1 MSRASTG
8 SHGGA
13 STRAA
18 ASASDRPV
26 GKAERSAATTRLLTD
41 AGRELFATRGFAATG
56 TEDLVHAAGVTRGAL
71 YHHFA
76 DKRAL
81 FRAVLDAVQAEVG
94 DEVEAAAAPF
104 DDPWRQ
110 LDAGCAAFLRAA
122 TDPLRQRIMLVDGPA
137 VLGWDEWR
145 AMDSQYSL
153 RSLKQVLRILVGGA
167 VIADQPVDP
176 LAHLLSGAMNEAA
189 LWVAQSA
196 EPSRALEEA
205 TSALGLLLSGL
216 RLRTDAD

>member
-1 MSRASTG
+1 MSRASRG
-8 SHGGA
+8 SRGGGPTPRA
-13 STRAA
+13 TRAT
-18 ASASDRPV
+18 DRPI
-26 GKAERSAATTRLLTD
+26 GKAERSAATTRLLIDT
-41 AGRELFATRGFAATG
+41 ARELFASRGFAATG

-81 FRAVLDAVQAEVG
+81 FRAVVDAVQAEVG
-94 DEVEAAAAPF
+94 NEVEAAAAPF
-104 DDPWRQ
+104 DDPWQQ
-110 LDAGCAAFLRAA
+110 LDVGCSAFLRAA

-137 VLGWDEWR
+137 VLGWDAWR

-153 RSLKQVLRILVGGA
+153 RSLKQVLSILVDEA

-189 LWVAQSA
+189 LWVAQSS
-196 EPSRALEEA
+196 EPSRALREA
-205 TSALGLLLSGL
+205 TSALGVLLSGL
-216 RLRTDAD
+216 RLPGKAV

>member
-1 MSRASTG
+1 
-8 SHGGA
+8 
-13 STRAA
+13 
-18 ASASDRPV
+18 
-26 GKAERSAATTRLLTD
+26 
-41 AGRELFATRGFAATG
+41 LFASRGFAATG

-81 FRAVLDAVQAEVG
+81 FRAVVDAVQAEVG
-94 DEVEAAAAPF
+94 NEVEAAAAPF
-104 DDPWRQ
+104 DDPWQQ
-110 LDAGCAAFLRAA
+110 LDVGCSAFLRAA

-137 VLGWDEWR
+137 VLGWDAWR

-153 RSLKQVLRILVGGA
+153 RSLKQVLSILVDEA

-189 LWVAQSA
+189 LWVAQSS
-196 EPSRALEEA
+196 EPSRALREA
-205 TSALGLLLSGL
+205 TSALGVLLSGL
-216 RLRTDAD
+216 RLPGKAV